1 MGIAKL
7 IVTIL
12 VLGGLSV
19 LSLSCSPEQDAA
31 PVSENEVAA
40 IQRGDLT
47 IDITAVGNLALSL
60 KENLA
65 FEIPGTVEEVLV
77 EEGETVDEGQVL
89 VKLDTSEWDKQL
101 DALKNQVTAAERQ
114 ETAAERSLLTKQRDL
129 IQAEINLKNTEI
141 ALEKTDTTYSLSDF
155 KVAEA
160 DVGEA
165 EENLKVT
172 LVKWTKYGEGTPGYA
187 AFQEVVVQAQTRLD
201 TAEAK
206 LETMLSG
213 FDSDSVAIKKLQVE
227 INQGKLEDA
236 KKAIEDAQ
244 IAIDDAQE
252 DVKNAQQELD
262 EALEVSPEIL
272 SPFSG
277 FITKVNVDGGDE
289 VKKGTVAVELADPA
303 KFEADVLVNEMDIFQ
318 VRLSGEAI
326 VQIDA
331 MQGITLP
338 AQVTHISPSATIQSG
353 VVNYKVRVEIQS
365 LAPVVREGLG
375 SRPEA
380 TPDIVSGE
388 FPARLQQAVDEGRM
402 TQEQAEEFM
411 KRIQSGEG
419 PSRADRASG
428 RGSGDTPP
436 EGEQRRAPPTPPQD
450 FHLREGLTVTVSII
464 VNERKDAL
472 LVPNSAITTRGSTT
486 SVQVLSA
493 DGTVEGREIET
504 GISDFQ
510 YTEVTGGLS
519 EGEEVVTSQRS
530 PSSESST
537 GGGRIRIPF
546 FGGGGR

>member
-244 IAIDDAQE
+244 ITIDDAQE

-353 VVNYKVRVEIQS
+353 VVNYKVRVEIRS